1 MTAKNTKVVKEEVPA
16 DTLDLVVTNK
26 SVGFLETNI
35 EALETYVKQKLEEY
49 KPENYMGDADLA
61 KKDRA
66 ELNKARDKIARARKD
81 LIAELM
87 KPYND
92 FETRCKALEKMIDSA
107 SGSLDE
113 IVKLKEQ
120 EEKDR
125 KKQQIEYFWQTKG
138 FDLFPLDKIFNPKW
152 LNKTFKESDILDEMD
167 ARIKKTYTDL
177 KTCEKYAEMYGLV
190 SDDVKAHYLMN
201 LNIEETITFCDELQR
216 QKEIAQKEAEQRAER
231 EHNETIA
238 LQKKQLAEE
247 QRNYM
252 PQKEADNL
260 ASLALAEASGTEVE
274 QEVRKEYVITVK
286 CFADDLLRLKAQMNS
301 LGIEFSVE
309 ELTF

>member
-1 MTAKNTKVVKEEVPA
+1 MTAKIVKEEVPA
-16 DTLDLVVTNK
+16 DTLNLVVTNK

-35 EALETYVKQKLEEY
+35 EALEVYVKQKLEDY

-87 KPYND
+87 KPYSD

-113 IVKLKEQ
+113 IVKIREN
-120 EEKDR
+120 EEKNAKR
-125 KKQQIEYFWQTKG
+125 ELINTIWENKK
-138 FDLFPLDKIFNPKW
+138 FDLFPLDKVFNPKW
-152 LNKTFKESDILDEMD
+152 LNKTAKLTDIATEIDSIIE
-167 ARIKKTYTDL
+167 RTYKDL
-177 KTCEKYAEMYGLV
+177 KTIERF
-190 SDDVKAHYLMN
+190 SDDAETLKAHYLID
-201 LNIEETITFCDELQR
+201 LNISDTLDYGEELKKQR
-216 QKEIAQKEAEQRAER
+216 EIAEREAKERAER
-231 EHNETIA
+231 EHQEQ
-238 LQKKQLAEE
+238 LSKQKGDLWQEE
-247 QRNYM
+247 SNFEQTQELN
-252 PQKEADNL
+252 DL
-260 ASLALAEASGTEVE
+260 ASQALATANNEEVKSPA
-274 QEVRKEYVITVK
+274 RKEFVISVK
-286 CFADDLLRLKAQMNS
+286 CFDSDLLKLKGAMNE

>member
-1 MTAKNTKVVKEEVPA
+1 MTAKIVKEEVPA

-35 EALETYVKQKLEEY
+35 EALEVYVKQKLEEY

-87 KPYND
+87 KPYSD

-113 IVKLKEQ
+113 IVKIREN
-120 EEKDR
+120 EEKNAKR
-125 KKQQIEYFWQTKG
+125 ELINTIWKNKK
-138 FDLFPLDKIFNPKW
+138 FDLFPLDKVFNPKW
-152 LNKTFKESDILDEMD
+152 LNKTAKLTDIATEIDSIIE
-167 ARIKKTYTDL
+167 RTYKDL
-177 KTCEKYAEMYGLV
+177 KTIERF
-190 SDDVKAHYLMN
+190 SDDAETLKAHYLIN
-201 LNIEETITFCDELQR
+201 LNISDTLDYGEELKKQR
-216 QKEIAQKEAEQRAER
+216 EIAEREAKERAER
-231 EHNETIA
+231 EHQEQ
-238 LQKKQLAEE
+238 LSKQKGDLWQEE
-247 QRNYM
+247 SNFEQTQELN
-252 PQKEADNL
+252 DL
-260 ASLALAEASGTEVE
+260 ASQALATANNEEVKAPA
-274 QEVRKEYVITVK
+274 RKEFVISVK
-286 CFADDLLRLKAQMNS
+286 CFDSDLLKLKGAMNE

>member
-1 MTAKNTKVVKEEVPA
+1 MTAKIVKEEVPA

-35 EALETYVKQKLEEY
+35 EAIETYVKQKLEEY

-113 IVKLKEQ
+113 IVKIREN
-120 EEKDR
+120 EEKELKR
-125 KKQQIEYFWQTKG
+125 KVIEQFWTSKN
-138 FDLFPLDKIFNPKW
+138 FDLFPLDKIFNTKW
-152 LNKTFKESDILDEMD
+152 LNKSFKESDILSEMD
-167 ARIKKTYTDL
+167 SRIEKTYKDL
-177 KTCEKYAEMYGLV
+177 KVCERYSAMYGLEA
-190 SDDVKAHYLMN
+190 DTIKAHYLMN
-201 LNIEETITFCDELQR
+201 LDIEETISYCDELQR
-216 QKEIAQKEAEQRAER
+216 QKEIAQKEAAERAER
-231 EHNETIA
+231 EHKEKV
-238 LQKKQLAEE
+238 LQQKEELWQEESNFENTQNVQNLAE
-247 QRNYM
+247 M
-252 PQKEADNL
+252 
-260 ASLALAEASGTEVE
+260 ALNGGVEVE
-274 QEVRKEYVITVK
+274 EKRKEFVISVK
-286 CFADDLLRLKAQMNS
+286 CFDRELLNLKGILNE